1 MAIEESFFGRIGGKF
16 MALTREEL
24 KAVHNNIMT
33 VMENR
38 IMLIA
43 RCDRK
48 TANLIANEVLN
59 LDREADHILN
69 EGISTS

>member
-1 MAIEESFFGRIGGKF
+1 MS
-16 MALTREEL
+16 LTLEEL
-24 KAVHNNIMT
+24 KENHNNIMS

-48 TANLIANEVLN
+48 TANLIANEVLD
-59 LDREADHILN
+59 LDREAESLLKD
-69 EGISTS
+69 TTD